1 MPDAL
6 RSAVALLSS
15 LGVAEPRLALG
26 TAEAVELAPLVGQ
39 WRAAGAS
46 DELLRSA
53 LTAGLPE
60 RVHSAAG
67 LLRNRLH
74 RKLPQR
80 PAAPPEEAGGLS
92 GPAPVRRGLSECPE
106 CRDPVTEPGRCRACR
121 NGGPL
126 PAPDVSA
133 FVEAGR
139 RGAAK
144 ARAALRGLAP
154 PPGDPCPA

>member
-6 RSAVALLSS
+6 RSAVTLLSS

-26 TAEAVELAPLVGQ
+26 TAEAMELAPLVGQ

-46 DELLRSA
+46 HELLRSA

-60 RVHSAAG
+60 RVHSAVG
-67 LLRNRLH
+67 LH

-80 PAAPPEEAGGLS
+80 PAVPPEDAGRLS
-92 GPAPVRRGLSECPE
+92 GPAPVRRGLSEYPD
-106 CRDPVTEPGRCRACR
+106 CRDPVTEPGRCRTCR
-121 NGGPL
+121 DGGPP
-126 PAPDVSA
+126 PAPDISA
-133 FVEAGR
+133 FVEAGK
-139 RGAAK
+139 RGAAR